1 MENSN
6 RQSQYPIK
14 LKVKN
19 MNDLESL
26 NLDIAIATYGHTN
39 ALKKGDVPIKG
50 IRPNF
55 IEVKPIIAAFR
66 RMVRDVEFDVCEMAP
81 ATYMIAREAGA
92 PFKALPIFIFR
103 RFHHAGL
110 VYRDDAGINTPKDL
124 ENKKVGV
131 RAYSVT
137 TGIWTRGIMMND
149 YGVDNS
155 KITWV
160 VDDEEHV
167 KSLVLPKNVIHA
179 KEDQSLVNMMASG
192 ELSAAFTDN
201 AGIGRAGAPTDGWQA
216 GGRIKPPEYKE
227 LFPNALDLE
236 TQWFNK
242 TGIYPVHG
250 LIVVKDE
257 LLKKHPWMAQSL
269 FNAFNE
275 SKEIYLK
282 QLHNGESV
290 SDKDDHYRSMSKIV
304 GKDPLPYGIDANRPS
319 IQALIDYCYQQEL
332 LKSKYSI
339 DDMFVNVNS
348 QN

>member
-1 MENSN
+1 MSPLE
-6 RQSQYPIK
+6 
-14 LKVKN
+14 KV
-19 MNDLESL
+19 

-39 ALKKGDVPIKG
+39 ALKNGTVSIQGVAPH
-50 IRPNF
+50 F
-55 IEVKPIIAAFR
+55 IEIKPIIAAFR

-81 ATYMIAREAGA
+81 ATYMLAREAGA

-110 VYRDDAGINTPKDL
+110 VYRDDAGIAQPKDL
-124 ENKKVGV
+124 EHKKVGV

-137 TGIWTRGIMMND
+137 TGIWTRGILMND
-149 YGVDNS
+149 YGVDNA

-167 KSLVLPKNVIHA
+167 KSLVLPKNVTHA
-179 KEDQSLVNMMASG
+179 TTEQSLVKMMETG

-201 AGIGRAGAPTDGWQA
+201 AGIGRAGAPTDGWQS
-216 GGRIKPPEYKE
+216 GGRIKPAEYKE
-227 LFPNALDLE
+227 LFPNALELE

-257 LLKKHPWMAQSL
+257 LLKKHPWIAKAL
-269 FNAFNE
+269 FDAFFE

-282 QLHNGESV
+282 QLSNGESV
-290 SDKDDHYRSMSKIV
+290 SDKDDHYQSMSKIV
-304 GKDPLPYGIDANRPS
+304 GKDPLPYGIDANRAS
-319 IQALIDYCYQQEL
+319 IQALIDYCHQQEL
-332 LKSKYSI
+332 LKKKYAI
-339 DDMFVNVNS
+339 DDMFVNINHT
-348 QN
+348 N